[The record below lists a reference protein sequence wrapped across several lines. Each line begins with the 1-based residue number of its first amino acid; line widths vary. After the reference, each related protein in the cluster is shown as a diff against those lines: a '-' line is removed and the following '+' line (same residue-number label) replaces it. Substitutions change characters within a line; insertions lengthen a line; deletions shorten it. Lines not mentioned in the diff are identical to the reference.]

1 MKGFENV
8 RFPGRKFDKPTTH
21 SIILSCWFYKSKF
34 ATKKGKIMQKKRNM
48 ILVIGILTLGITLAA
63 ITGCSKGGTSGGT
76 EEKKTII
83 FADAGWDSIRFHNDV
98 AGFILEEGYGYKTDV
113 LPGSTAA
120 TFAGFRKGDI
130 DVYMEVWTEN
140 LMEAYPEAI
149 EKGEILEVSIN
160 FDDNAQGLYVP
171 TVIIEGD
178 LERGIEPLAPDLK
191 TVKDLEKYWG
201 IFEDQEDR
209 SKGRIYGSPP
219 GWGAD
224 TIMREKV
231 ESYGLDK
238 TFNYFSPG
246 SDTGLSASI
255 ASAMER
261 DQPWVGYYWEP
272 TWILGKYDMTLLEE
286 EPYDAEKWEDGYRS
300 AFPPM
305 PVTVCV
311 YKDLEEDSPELI
323 QFLSNY
329 TTSSQITS
337 DALAYMQTNDVET
350 KEAAQWFLKE
360 YQELWTSWV
369 PVEVAEKVKAAL
381 N

>member
-1 MKGFENV
+1 MM
-8 RFPGRKFDKPTTH
+8 R
-21 SIILSCWFYKSKF
+21 
-34 ATKKGKIMQKKRNM
+34 KKRNM
-48 ILVIGILTLGITLAA
+48 SLVIGILTLGTILGVM
-63 ITGCSKGGTSGGT
+63 TGCSKNEASGEAEGKNT
-76 EEKKTII
+76 VI

-113 LPGSTAA
+113 VPGSTAA
-120 TFAGFRKGDI
+120 TFSGFRKGDI
-130 DVYMEVWTEN
+130 DVYMEVWTDN
-140 LMEAYPEAI
+140 LIDVYPEAI
-149 EKGEILEVSIN
+149 DAGDIKEVSIN

-178 LERGIEPLAPDLK
+178 KEKGIEPLAPDLK
-191 TVKDLEKYWG
+191 SIKDLEKYWE
-201 IFEDQEDR
+201 IFEDQEEP

-219 GWGAD
+219 GWNVD
-224 TIMREKV
+224 TIMQAKV
-231 ESYGLDK
+231 ETYGLDK

-246 SDTGLSASI
+246 SDTGLSASL
-255 ASAMER
+255 ASAAEK

-272 TWILGKYDMTLLEE
+272 TWVLGKYDMTLLEE
-286 EPYDAEKWEDGYRS
+286 DPYDEEKWQNGYGS

-311 YKDLEEDSPELI
+311 YKDLEEDSPELVD
-323 QFLSNY
+323 FLSNY

-337 DALAYMQTNDVET
+337 DALAYMQDNDVET

-360 YQELWTSWV
+360 YEELWTSWV
-369 PVEVAEKVKAAL
+369 PADVAEKVKAAL